1 MQTKLIFVI
10 AICTF
15 RHRQSLASR
24 VFLKTKN
31 SVVCAFPM
39 SLKFL
44 FFQMESFLS
53 QFSIVDKYL
62 NQDIEYVIYYGIY
75 YVTFQM

>member
-1 MQTKLIFVI
+1 M
-10 AICTF
+10 
-15 RHRQSLASR
+15 
-24 VFLKTKN
+24 N
-31 SVVCAFPM
+31 
-39 SLKFL
+39 LKFL